1 MSRYIDADAVI
12 DEMSEK
18 HRPNFHED
26 LKAYHMWIMWYWA
39 LKNAPSIDLADYVPK
54 EFHDRTCEAMAKAH
68 QKEIADMVSVVR
80 CKECKRSYIEGQTT
94 LYRVCGL
101 HDITT
106 DENNYCSW
114 GEREGE

>member
-1 MSRYIDADAVI
+1 MSDYIKREDALFV
-12 DEMSEK
+12 
-18 HRPNFHED
+18 
-26 LKAYHMWIMWYWA
+26 AYQQPFY
-39 LKNAPSIDLADYVPK
+39 SV
-54 EFHDRTCEAMAKAH
+54 
-68 QKEIADMVSVVR
+68 VSQIKQLEGVDIVR

-114 GEREGE
+114 AEREDE